1 MPPDH
6 KILVDL
12 KQCMRTASGVQAEM
26 DKCEATFKAAGGTV
40 VQDGGKVFKA
50 PNGSE
55 GFVTT
60 GGKVF

>member
-1 MPPDH
+1 MPDH

-12 KQCMRTASGVQAEM
+12 KQCMRNAKGDPVKMAA
-26 DKCEATFKAAGGTV
+26 CEATFVQAKGTV
-40 VQDGGKVFKA
+40 TQDGGKVFKA
-50 PNGSE
+50 PDGSE